1 MLRTYNLPLVI
12 IIICCEWSM
21 VIKWR
26 KVLQAY
32 IKVYWNI
39 Y

>member
-1 MLRTYNLPLVI
+1 MLRTYILLPVI

-26 KVLQAY
+26 KDLQSHL
-32 IKVYWNI
+32 KVYWNI
-39 Y
+39 